1 MGRASEASVRIKRI
15 YEPASPADGTRIL
28 VDRVWPRGMRKDSA
42 ALDHWL
48 RDLAP
53 STELRKW
60 FGHDPERWPT
70 FRQRY
75 LEELQARQP
84 AGLDE
89 LRACLRQSDVVTLVF
104 ASREEELNNAAALK
118 QFIESGE
125 LDAQ

>member
-89 LRACLRQSDVVTLVF
+89 LRACLRRSDVVTLVF

-118 QFIESGE
+118 QFIESGD